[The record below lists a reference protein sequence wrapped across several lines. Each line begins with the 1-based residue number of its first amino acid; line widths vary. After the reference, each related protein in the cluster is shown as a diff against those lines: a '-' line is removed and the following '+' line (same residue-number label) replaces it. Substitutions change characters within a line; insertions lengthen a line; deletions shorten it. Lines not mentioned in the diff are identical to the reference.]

1 MPVKKLHRSL
11 TQKMMAGICGGLAE
25 YFDIDVSIIRLIFIA
40 IALASALIPM
50 FIFYIIA
57 WIVIPVQSSAPPKED
72 KAPGV

>member
-1 MPVKKLHRSL
+1 MPAKKLYRSL
-11 TQKMMAGICGGLAE
+11 TQKMMAGVCGGLAE

-57 WIVIPVQSSAPPKED
+57 WIVIPSQAASPPAAD
-72 KAPGV
+72 KKD